1 MEKKQ
6 EIEFKNKVLESF
18 DKMAYCQQMEQYNF
32 NWVKL
37 RDLRKELRN
46 CDDEEEKQDIE
57 DEMNDIKV
65 MIGYLKEGLG
75 IKTNN

>member
-1 MEKKQ
+1 MQTLRRGAERR
-6 EIEFKNKVLESF
+6 VLRNALQ
-18 DKMAYCQQMEQYNF
+18 KALQ
-32 NWVKL
+32 KAL
-37 RDLRKELRN
+37 RRMLQKELRN